1 MKKKVLASLLVAA
14 MTASMFAGCGDKK
27 EENKGQSNTP
37 ATEKSGGDAP
47 AATEVDY
54 GSGEVKIWV
63 ADLAVDFTQEKAN
76 QFIKDTG
83 ADYKVTVEAV
93 GEADAAGNMITD
105 VAGGADIYGFAQDQI
120 ARLVSAGALQQLTG
134 TGYDETIKADNDE
147 GSIIAATVGDNL
159 YAFPLTSDNGYFLYY
174 DKSVV
179 KDPSTLEGII
189 ADCEAAGKNFYCE
202 INSGYYAPAFFFGAG
217 CTLAYETDNEGKFVD
232 STIDYASDKGV
243 IAAKKM
249 IELASSSSF
258 QNGSTTDKTKKAA
271 AIISGTWDA
280 SAAQETFK
288 DNYACAKL
296 PTFKGADG
304 TDYQMGGFSG
314 YKLLGVKPQTEAGK
328 MKLCLDLAQYLSS
341 EEVQLDRYNAVGWGP
356 SNKAAQENDTVKS
369 NEALTA
375 YKEQCQYTIPQG
387 QYPADYW
394 TLATSFGDDIISGKL
409 TTSSSDEDIMAAL
422 QTFQDTC
429 KGYAGK

>member
-1 MKKKVLASLLVAA
+1 
-14 MTASMFAGCGDKK
+14 
-27 EENKGQSNTP
+27 
-37 ATEKSGGDAP
+37 
-47 AATEVDY
+47 
-54 GSGEVKIWV
+54 
-63 ADLAVDFTQEKAN
+63 
-76 QFIKDTG
+76 
-83 ADYKVTVEAV
+83 
-93 GEADAAGNMITD
+93 
-105 VAGGADIYGFAQDQI
+105 
-120 ARLVSAGALQQLTG
+120 
-134 TGYDETIKADNDE
+134 
-147 GSIIAATVGDNL
+147 
-159 YAFPLTSDNGYFLYY
+159 
-174 DKSVV
+174 
-179 KDPSTLEGII
+179 
-189 ADCEAAGKNFYCE
+189 
-202 INSGYYAPAFFFGAG
+202 
-217 CTLAYETDNEGKFVD
+217 
-232 STIDYASDKGV
+232 
-243 IAAKKM
+243 M

-280 SAAQETFK
+280 SAAQKTFK

-394 TLATSFGDDIISGKL
+394 TLAISFGDDIISGKL